1 MFDLKAPIV
10 PFEGIGELKLY
21 ATYEEVVKTLKDSG
35 TYFQEETW
43 DDYTGES
50 DDPLTIIV
58 IPDYMMLY
66 CTKGKLFKISVLHDY
81 QGKLPN
87 GVCPGLDLEKAQ
99 GMDPELKFNEQ
110 SQMYT
115 SSLGYFIEDNLDRH
129 CIEGITIYVKELN
142 TPAFKAG
149 NW

>member
-1 MFDLKAPIV
+1 MKSFPN
-10 PFEGIGELKLY
+10 PHWPEEKLRRY
-21 ATYEEVVKTLKDSG
+21 DAAWARV
-35 TYFQEETW
+35 F
-43 DDYTGES
+43 
-50 DDPLTIIV
+50 
-58 IPDYMMLY
+58 
-66 CTKGKLFKISVLHDY
+66 
-81 QGKLPN
+81 
-87 GVCPGLDLEKAQ
+87 Q